1 MILFRLSTMALVL
14 GLSAAAGAQWKPE
27 RPVRLLVPQAP
38 GGAADLVARIITPK
52 LHDALGQPWVLDNR
66 GGAAGNIAS
75 EIVARAA
82 PDGHTVFLGLNTMVT
97 VNPSLYKLPFDLPRE
112 LMPVARLTY
121 GQYMLLAHPSVKVER
136 LVDFIA
142 QAKARASPFNY
153 SSAGIGSPSHL
164 AMELFHLR
172 AGLTLNHVPYKGGAP
187 ATAALLGSE
196 VQTHFTNLVLALPH
210 VKAGRLKA
218 LGLSGPKR
226 VALAPEVPT
235 IAEQGYAGFEVT
247 SWYGVFLPG
256 QAPLRIVLTLEEE
269 ARKALAAADVIEMM
283 SRQGVEASYLARA
296 PFAEQVRRE
305 TATWA
310 QVVRE
315 AKIRMD

>member
-1 MILFRLSTMALVL
+1 MVAALAL
-14 GLSAAAGAQWKPE
+14 GLNAYAAAPWKPE

-52 LHDALGQPWVLDNR
+52 FHDALGQPWVLDNR

-97 VNPSLYKLPFDLPRE
+97 VNPSLYKLPFDLARD
-112 LMPVARLTY
+112 LTPVARLTF
-121 GQYMLLAHPSVKVER
+121 GQYMLLTHPSVKVDK
-136 LVDFIA
+136 LADFIA

-164 AMELFHLR
+164 AMELFRLR
-172 AGLTLNHVPYKGGAP
+172 AGIALNHVPYKGGAP
-187 ATAALLGSE
+187 ATAALLGGE
-196 VQTHFTNLVLALPH
+196 VQTHFSNLVLALPH

-218 LGLSGPKR
+218 LGISGPRR
-226 VALAPEVPT
+226 VALAPDVPT
-235 IAEQGYAGFEVT
+235 IAEQGHAGFEVT
-247 SWYGVFLPG
+247 SWYGLFLPG
-256 QAPLRIVLTLEEE
+256 QTPQRIVFTLEEE
-269 ARKALAAADVIEMM
+269 ARKALTAPDVSELM

-296 PFAEQVRRE
+296 PFAEQVKRE

-315 AKIRMD
+315 AKIKVE